1 MTWTGWRGALGGGAA
16 MLLLA
21 VTTPIALAQTD
32 ASNSAE
38 VTAPKPVKPVAT
50 ARPAKPAKSPATK
63 AVAKKSDTTDSAKR
77 LAAAKPKAPTTK
89 LAAAPKKPA
98 SGKAVAV
105 AAKKQAAP
113 TKTAANAP
121 KPVPSAH
128 AVGTVSYASMQVARP
143 TASATRLAAPIAT
156 IAATSLPPPAPTAAP
171 PPPQITATPA
181 SLTLPAATAAQSE
194 KQSEKM
200 TPPAK
205 TATSSPA
212 AARPIEPA
220 TSTVGP
226 AALPPD
232 PGSAPAFVSDFLKE
246 AFRIAKADGK
256 SPLQRR
262 AELADLFAGKMDVK
276 FIAGY
281 TTADELAGASADV
294 QQRFRA
300 ILVNYL
306 VETYYPRVELAADP
320 SITVDVLPGQ
330 PFADGTSVVWTTF
343 TKKGWGSQSIKWR
356 LAAENGDFKI
366 VDILSAGASVVQ
378 MERDTF
384 RSVMRNGGL
393 KELMAQ
399 LDARTKQLAAA
410 N

>member
-1 MTWTGWRGALGGGAA
+1 MAWTGWRGALGGSAV
-16 MLLLA
+16 MLLL
-21 VTTPIALAQTD
+21 VTAPIALAQTEI
-32 ASNSAE
+32 SNSAE
-38 VTAPKPVKPVAT
+38 VTAPKPVAT
-50 ARPAKPAKSPATK
+50 ATPAKPAKSPATK
-63 AVAKKSDTTDSAKR
+63 AVAKKPDTAHSAKQ
-77 LAAAKPKAPTTK
+77 LAAAKPKAPTAK

-98 SGKAVAV
+98 SRKVVVV
-105 AAKKQAAP
+105 AAKKQAPVKLASD
-113 TKTAANAP
+113 AP
-121 KPVPSAH
+121 KPQRAASAPAATH
-128 AVGTVSYASMQVARP
+128 DPVSFASMRV
-143 TASATRLAAPIAT
+143 ASAAPAAAP
-156 IAATSLPPPAPTAAP
+156 
-171 PPPQITATPA
+171 ATPA
-181 SLTLPAATAAQSE
+181 STIRATPAGPTLPAETTAQSE
-194 KQSEKM
+194 KV
-200 TPPAK
+200 TPPVK
-205 TATSSPA
+205 A
-212 AARPIEPA
+212 AAPSIAAAPQNEKPVA
-220 TSTVGP
+220 SAVVP

-232 PGSAPAFVSDFLKE
+232 PGSAPAFVADFLKE

-256 SPLQRR
+256 TPLQRR

-281 TTADELAGASADV
+281 TGADELAGASADI
-294 QQRFRA
+294 QQRFRE

-320 SITVDVLPGQ
+320 SISVDVLPGQ

-356 LAAENGDFKI
+356 LAAENGNFKI

-410 N
+410 TD